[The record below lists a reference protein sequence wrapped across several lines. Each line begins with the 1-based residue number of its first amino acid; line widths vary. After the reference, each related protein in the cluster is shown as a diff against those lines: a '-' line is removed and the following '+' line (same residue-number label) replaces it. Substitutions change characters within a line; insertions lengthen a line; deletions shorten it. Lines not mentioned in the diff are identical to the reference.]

1 VENKNTGQLAN
12 LGLSKSRSRRQA
24 SQTIAHTYAPMNGQ
38 VDAAERTS
46 SGGTKCWL
54 QNTNTKKHHT
64 AMQRLQYTTPKESN
78 NISIM
83 ITNHLHSGLENANS
97 TFTKDHIQT
106 L

>member
-1 VENKNTGQLAN
+1 MENKNTGQLAN

-54 QNTNTKKHHT
+54 QNTNTKNITLQCKGYSIL
-64 AMQRLQYTTPKESN
+64 RLKKVITL
-78 NISIM
+78 SIM